1 MADALKKANAESKSL
16 SGENKSLCTDLEKSK
31 KNAAEREGR
40 LAVVEEKI
48 RSLEARLSSAET
60 AAKALAPAM
69 ESTKQACYM
78 LRLALTDVGA
88 CANSAPGEDG
98 LTTSLSGRRTRLGQL
113 SKWLVHTAIAAPRL
127 PRGSFLAFFT
137 SIVVTM
143 SRTFLGL

>member
-69 ESTKQACYM
+69 ESTSRRYS
-78 LRLALTDVGA
+78 RLALTAIASANRLLWRRRLDFSEWAGPVG
-88 CANSAPGEDG
+88 
-98 LTTSLSGRRTRLGQL
+98 SLSSGWSIQRLLRPGCHGVC
-113 SKWLVHTAIAAPRL
+113 S
-127 PRGSFLAFFT
+127 
-137 SIVVTM
+137 
-143 SRTFLGL
+143 